1 MFLFAIQCISYT
13 LSIGTFLLI
22 STLCYIDWKRSE
34 HIEVLLTG
42 PPEHVVSDGHRVVFS
57 MPIVCEIAGIRLWER
72 RQVFKF
78 PIGCDSCIAREERLA
93 SLRSR
98 SPKRSLPAIKVE

>member
-1 MFLFAIQCISYT
+1 MFLFAVQCISYT

-22 STLCYIDWKRSE
+22 STLYCIDWKRSE
-34 HIEVLLTG
+34 HVEVHVTG
-42 PPEHVVSDGHRVVFS
+42 SPEHVVSDGRYVMFS
-57 MPIVCEIAGIRLWER
+57 MPIVCNITGIRVWER
-72 RQVFKF
+72 RQVFRF

-98 SPKRSLPAIKVE
+98 SPKRRSPEIKVE